1 MKLKKF
7 WGPLH
12 LNLNHF
18 LCAQKSRFFREQK
31 SQSSMRTS
39 CTTLPGR
46 AASTQAH
53 EGRNQWFQ
61 QRPRI
66 TDHGQAHEGRNWWFQ
81 QRPRIKDHGAALS
94 KFAIS
99 NFKFYYRKMSFENFS
114 LSTSG
119 HYVSPPF
126 KREGGVKGGGGA
138 LAETSHATALPQRNT
153 TSAAPHLPG
162 TLRKIT

>member
-1 MKLKKF
+1 M
-7 WGPLH
+7 H

-18 LCAQKSRFFREQK
+18 FCAQKSRFFREQK

-81 QRPRIKDHGAALS
+81 QRPRIKDHGAAWVKNFDRGIGDRRDCQKIAPPSPARAGSSRGGGFGQGVRSNFRPSKSSFLRIS
-94 KFAIS
+94 KF
-99 NFKFYYRKMSFENFS
+99 FHFF
-114 LSTSG
+114 
-119 HYVSPPF
+119 
-126 KREGGVKGGGGA
+126 A
-138 LAETSHATALPQRNT
+138 LCPCYTIK
-153 TSAAPHLPG
+153 
-162 TLRKIT
+162 TLQLGDK

>member
-18 LCAQKSRFFREQK
+18 FCAQKSRFFREQK

-66 TDHGQAHEGRNWWFQ
+66 TDHGQHASARGAEPVVPTEAPHQGPRRRLLKKFDKGIGDRRECQKIARGH
-81 QRPRIKDHGAALS
+81 RPRALFVRAS
-94 KFAIS
+94 TPILLS
-99 NFKFYYRKMSFENFS
+99 QNFKISKIA
-114 LSTSG
+114 TSKNKND
-119 HYVSPPF
+119 PRTPF
-126 KREGGVKGGGGA
+126 LNYGR
-138 LAETSHATALPQRNT
+138 LHN
-153 TSAAPHLPG
+153 
-162 TLRKIT
+162 